1 MAYRVHVI
9 PKKNH
14 RTVQATEALKAPSP
28 YGLEV
33 IESCTT
39 CPIAKDRLFCDLSQG
54 ALVGLDSISSS
65 ATYPKGAILFVEGQ
79 EPRGAFIICNG
90 RVKLSANSADG
101 KSLILRLAD
110 PGEVVGLPSTISGR
124 PYELTAEALEP
135 VQVNFIPRHEFLP
148 YLREHGEAALR
159 TAEMLCHIYHATHQ
173 EIKYLGL
180 TGSAAQKLARFLL
193 DRSGS
198 EAQNSATPRLTLT
211 LTHQEIA
218 EIIGASRETVTRL
231 FASFKKKRL
240 IEVHGSALVIKNKAD
255 LEKLVGLQ
263 SLPKQSDTHENP
275 SPCT

>member
-14 RTVQATEALKAPSP
+14 RTVQAPEALKAPSP

-39 CPIAKDRLFCDLSQG
+39 CPIAKDRLFCDLPQG
-54 ALVGLDSISSS
+54 AVAGLDAVASS
-65 ATYPKGAILFVEGQ
+65 ASYPKGALLFVEGQ

-90 RVKLSANSADG
+90 RVKLTANSADG
-101 KSLILRLAD
+101 KSLILRIAD
-110 PGEVVGLPSTISGR
+110 PGEVVGLPSTISGLPPTIPGR
-124 PYELTAEALEP
+124 PNDLTAEALEP
-135 VQVNFIPRHEFLP
+135 VRVNFIPRHEFLP

-198 EAQNSATPRLTLT
+198 EGQHGGAVRLTLT

-231 FASFKKKRL
+231 FATFKKKQL
-240 IEVHGSALVIKNKAD
+240 IQVHGSALTIKSRTG
-255 LEKLVGLQ
+255 LEKVV
-263 SLPKQSDTHENP
+263 EA
-275 SPCT
+275 